1 MSENN
6 QDDKSPD
13 GKSPK
18 KNQNQTEQSQSPQP
32 GLSAPEEAAAPE
44 APVTGTASAKATSTS
59 GTEAA
64 AGTARIATTTSSPGN
79 AGGGAGSVS
88 RAASDKAGGRG
99 SLAVLWLLVIVLAAA
114 VGYLGWHHWLMASS
128 GDLAARQQVLNR
140 LQQNLSA
147 TDDELD
153 ELRRDLET
161 RFLQTEQRATV
172 RDEEV
177 RDRLREQQAQ
187 LNDLSGN
194 GRNDWI
200 LSEADYLLRLASH
213 RLLVDRDVVVATTLL
228 QSIDQLLQ
236 EQDDPQTFRLR
247 QALASD
253 LSALRLVERVDRTG
267 LYLRIDALQQA
278 VAELPLERH
287 LHERGEE
294 LEFAGEAGAVQPAT
308 TWWQGLTRR
317 VKTAW
322 GHLDDYIRIYRRDQ
336 PLQPLLSPDE
346 ELYLRLNL
354 RLMLEQ
360 AQLALLQQ
368 EQGAYEISLNKAQAW
383 LQDYFVDDERNQ
395 RLQDELHDLSQ
406 HAVVQVLPDLED
418 SLNAM
423 RQLLRAQPQQDNPA
437 ESSS

>member
-13 GKSPK
+13 EKNPK
-18 KNQNQTEQSQSPQP
+18 KNQDPKEPSQSPQP
-32 GLSAPEEAAAPE
+32 DLSAPKGAVAPE
-44 APVTGTASAKATSTS
+44 APITGTTSAKATSRS
-59 GTEAA
+59 GAETA
-64 AGTARIATTTSSPGN
+64 AGTAHTARTSPGN
-79 AGGGAGSVS
+79 ASGRAESVS
-88 RAASDKAGGRG
+88 RATPDKARGKG
-99 SLAVLWLLVIVLAAA
+99 SLAVLWLLVIALVVA
-114 VGYLGWHHWLMASS
+114 VGYLGWHHWLMASN

-140 LQQNLSA
+140 LEQNLSA
-147 TDDELD
+147 TDGELD
-153 ELRRDLET
+153 DLRRDLET
-161 RFLQTEQRATV
+161 RFMQAEQRAAV

-177 RDRLREQQAQ
+177 RDRLRDQQAQ

-308 TWWQGLTRR
+308 TWWQGLTGRL
-317 VKTAW
+317 KTAW

-423 RQLLRAQPQQDNPA
+423 RQLLRAQSQQDNPA